1 MYISMFNNTVN
12 TEASQK
18 VEDMCVRYRFLNCK
32 IVCLMKSG
40 KLTILEDVLSY
51 GLWKKRDI

>member
-1 MYISMFNNTVN
+1 MFNNTVN